1 MNGTSS
7 EWETYFKAMA
17 DSKLELGGNFV
28 IDCNLQQVMVKRYRW
43 SCSKSWTG
51 MGL

>member
-28 IDCNLQQVMVKRYRW
+28 IDCNLQQVM
-43 SCSKSWTG
+43 G
-51 MGL
+51 IQGLENLQR